1 MVRKRPGAV
10 PSPPSCIIRA
20 LSGCYQGVIREPP
33 LPPASL
39 GSCQGLWGWGG
50 GGPGLAWAGPFQGNF
65 FLGWKGDVSC
75 WGCHHGL
82 RSILSSR
89 PARSELAMAYHSF
102 LLEPISCHA
111 WNKDRTRKYRP
122 RPHRDLLT
130 PGPKSPNPQGIIKHT
145 GVGTGTPHP

>member
-1 MVRKRPGAV
+1 M
-10 PSPPSCIIRA
+10 
-20 LSGCYQGVIREPP
+20 
-33 LPPASL
+33 
-39 GSCQGLWGWGG
+39 
-50 GGPGLAWAGPFQGNF
+50 
-65 FLGWKGDVSC
+65 SC

-122 RPHRDLLT
+122 RPHRDLLR
-130 PGPKSPNPQGIIKHT
+130 PGHKSPNPQGIIKHT
-145 GVGTGTPHP
+145 GVGTGTPHPRWG